1 MNSSLYN
8 KLGLSISNLILDTE
22 SKEYKAC
29 RYNLNDLKIID
40 RKAKITP
47 KKVGQF
53 VTCWKRNQEG
63 ITTPFNESDDFDY
76 YVINVTSGAQSG
88 QFVFPKAI
96 LIKKGI
102 VSTNSKDGKRG
113 FRVYPEWD
121 KPTNKQAISTQKWQ
135 LSYFLDL
142 NDSSLLKKA
151 KELYKG

>member
-63 ITTPFNESDDFDY
+63 ITSPFNESDDFDF
-76 YVINVTSGAQSG
+76 YVINVNSNNNTG

-96 LIKKGI
+96 LIDKGI
-102 VSTNSKDGKRG
+102 VSSKNKDGKRG
-113 FRVYPEWD
+113 FRVYPAWD
-121 KPTNKQAISTQKWQ
+121 RPTNKQAISTQKWQ